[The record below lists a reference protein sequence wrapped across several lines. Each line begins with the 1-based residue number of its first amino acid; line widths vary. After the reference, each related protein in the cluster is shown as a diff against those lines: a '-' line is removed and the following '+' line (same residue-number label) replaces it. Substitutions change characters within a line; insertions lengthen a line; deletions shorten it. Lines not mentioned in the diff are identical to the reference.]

1 MKAIVIGNGGREHAI
16 AWKLASSKSTEKIF
30 VAPGNA
36 GTENEP
42 KVENIPIPTDAIDAL
57 VLFSKDQSIDL
68 AIIGPEQPLVD
79 GVANRFEDIGIP
91 CIGPKKEA
99 AKLEA
104 SKIFAKNFMQRHGI
118 PTVRYETFENS
129 IEAIKYAAQMNPPI
143 VIKADGLA
151 AGKGV
156 YIAKNLVEAKS
167 VILSILEQK
176 RFGAAGDRII
186 LEDYIQGEEMSF
198 ICLVHDG
205 QVLPLATSQDHKA
218 RDAGDSGP
226 NTGGMGAYSPAP
238 EIAANLNKKII
249 NDIINPTVRGLLKDG
264 MSYTGFLYA
273 GLMIDPNGSPIV
285 LEYNCR
291 SGDPET
297 QPILLRLKSDLI
309 DIFSSTLSGEL
320 ENYEIEWDPRPAL
333 GVVMVSGG
341 YPDKYDIGI
350 QINGLEKIKN
360 QDVKVFHGGTKHEKN
375 QVLTN
380 AGRVLC
386 ITALGNDIAEAQTLA
401 YQHVDKI
408 DWDQAYFRTD
418 IGYRAV
424 DREKI

>member
-1 MKAIVIGNGGREHAI
+1 MIVGNGGREHAI
-16 AWKLASSKSTEKIF
+16 AWKLANSESTEKIF

-36 GTENEP
+36 GTEKEP
-42 KVENIPIPTDAIDAL
+42 KVENVPIPTDAIDAL
-57 VLFSKDQSIDL
+57 VFFAKDQSIDL

-79 GVANRFEDIGIP
+79 GIANRFEDAGIP
-91 CIGPKKEA
+91 CIGPNKEA

-104 SKIFAKNFMQRHGI
+104 SKIFAKNFMQRHRI
-118 PTVRYETFENS
+118 PTSRYKTFENS
-129 IEAIKYAAQMNPPI
+129 IEAIEYAKTMNPPI

-151 AGKGV
+151 SGKGV
-156 YIAKNLVEAKS
+156 YIAKNIVDAEFAIVS
-167 VILSILEQK
+167 MLEQK

-186 LEDYIQGEEMSF
+186 LEDYMKGEEMSF
-198 ICLVHDG
+198 ICLVHNE

-238 EIAANLNKKII
+238 EIAASLNTKII
-249 NDIINPTVRGLLKDG
+249 NDVINPTVRGLLQDG
-264 MSYTGFLYA
+264 ISYTGFLYA
-273 GLMIDPNGSPIV
+273 GLMIDQNGSPCV

-297 QPILLRLKSDLI
+297 QPILLRLKSDLV
-309 DIFSSTLSGEL
+309 DIFCATLSGKL
-320 ENYEIEWDPRPAL
+320 DNYEIEWDPRPAL

-341 YPDKYDIGI
+341 YPDKYGTGNN
-350 QINGLEKIKN
+350 INGLEKIKN
-360 QDVKVFHGGTKHEKN
+360 QDVKVFHAGTRLEKN

-386 ITALGNDIAEAQTLA
+386 VTALGNNIAAAQSLA
-401 YQHVDKI
+401 YQHVGKI
-408 DWDQAYFRTD
+408 GWDQAYFRTD

-424 DREKI
+424 ERGGKLN